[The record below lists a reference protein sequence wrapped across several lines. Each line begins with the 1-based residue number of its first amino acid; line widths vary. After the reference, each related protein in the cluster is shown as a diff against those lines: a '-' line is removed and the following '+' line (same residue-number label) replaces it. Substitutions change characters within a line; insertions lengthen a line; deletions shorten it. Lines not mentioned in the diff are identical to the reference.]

1 MDSEITGIMVYY
13 YFVCKRK
20 LWYFCHGIQMEADN
34 ENVQLGKLLDA
45 SSYSR
50 DSKHVL
56 IDNMINIDFIRD
68 KNEVHE
74 VKKSKAIEDAGIWQ
88 LKYYLYYLKNKG
100 VNDVTGSIDYPLLK
114 RKIHVELSEEDI
126 RNHLDRAKSIEE
138 LMGMEGNI
146 RKRYYAAWNAIINQ
160 NINFEKRVM
169 HPPDNMI
176 NSLISFVN
184 SLVYTRIL
192 SEIYHTQLNP
202 TISYLHEPG
211 VRRFS
216 LCLDLSEIFKPLIGD
231 RLIFSL
237 LNKNQIT
244 EDSFTEELNFLH
256 LKKSASQ
263 LIASEFENRMKQTI
277 MHKEIGRQVSYQYL
291 MRLEC
296 YKLIKHLL
304 GEKEYEWFRIWW

>member
-114 RKIHVELSEEDI
+114 NKIHVELSEEDI
-126 RNHLDRAKSIEE
+126 RNL
-138 LMGMEGNI
+138 
-146 RKRYYAAWNAIINQ
+146 
-160 NINFEKRVM
+160 EKVLKDILLFM
-169 HPPDNMI
+169 QQV
-176 NSLISFVN
+176 LLY
-184 SLVYTRIL
+184 LV
-192 SEIYHTQLNP
+192 
-202 TISYLHEPG
+202 
-211 VRRFS
+211 
-216 LCLDLSEIFKPLIGD
+216 KP
-231 RLIFSL
+231 
-237 LNKNQIT
+237 
-244 EDSFTEELNFLH
+244 
-256 LKKSASQ
+256 
-263 LIASEFENRMKQTI
+263 
-277 MHKEIGRQVSYQYL
+277 
-291 MRLEC
+291 
-296 YKLIKHLL
+296 
-304 GEKEYEWFRIWW
+304 